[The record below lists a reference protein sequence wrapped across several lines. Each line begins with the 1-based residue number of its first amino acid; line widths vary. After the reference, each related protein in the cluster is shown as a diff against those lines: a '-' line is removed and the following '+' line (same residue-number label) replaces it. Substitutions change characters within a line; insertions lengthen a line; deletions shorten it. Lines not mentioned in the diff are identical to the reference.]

1 MSRSLAALRLG
12 RVLAAVSLVALALPG
27 SAFASG
33 DFDPSEEFVLKPW
46 IEIPAI
52 HLGPVTIDL
61 SITKAVAYL
70 FLGTITTIV
79 LALVLMRLRLRQD
92 PGRRQTVGEMVYDMA
107 QDGIAAQGLP
117 TKAMGRWFPYVA
129 SLFLFILVLN
139 FISFIPLPLTGETF
153 HIFGLELPTLGIYAA
168 TSSLSVTLMLAL
180 MTIFFSHLE
189 GIRWNGT
196 GRYFASWLPGGMP
209 KFSIVWAVP
218 LALLYLLEVISQLMR
233 IVSLSV
239 RLFANMLVG
248 HMLILTLI
256 GLIFILQALYLAPI
270 VIPVA
275 VLLYLFEVGIV
286 VSIQAFIFAILSATY
301 IGSAIEPEH

>member
-1 MSRSLAALRLG
+1 MGRSRLAFGRAL
-12 RVLAAVSLVALALPG
+12 ALVAFLALALPAD
-27 SAFASG
+27 AFARG
-33 DFDPSEEFVLKPW
+33 KFDPSEEFVLKPW
-46 IEIPAI
+46 IEIPAL

-70 FLGTITTIV
+70 FLGSILTILLGI
-79 LALVLMRLRLRQD
+79 VLMRVRLRQVA
-92 PGRRQTVGEMVYDMA
+92 GRRQTVGEMVYELA
-107 QDGIAAQGLP
+107 QEGIAGQGLP

-139 FISFIPLPLTGETF
+139 LISFIPLPLTGDTF
-153 HIFGLELPTLGIYAA
+153 HLFGIKLPTLGIYAA
-168 TSSLSVTLMLAL
+168 TSALSVTLALAL

-189 GIRWNGT
+189 GVRWNGAR
-196 GRYFASWLPGGMP
+196 RYFASWMPGGMP
-209 KFSIVWAVP
+209 KLSVVWALP
-218 LALLYLLEVISQLMR
+218 LFLLYLLEVISQAMR

-248 HMLILTLI
+248 HMLILTLV
-256 GLIFILQALYLAPI
+256 GLIFILQALYLAPV

-275 VLLYLFEVGIV
+275 ALLYLFEVGIV

-301 IGSAIEPEH
+301 IGSAIEPGH